1 MVREWPYASYVALT
15 PESIDLALAQLEA
28 DESGVTIVSDT
39 SSNAD
44 PSSDELARLFSV
56 VETANSGWNYTQAP
70 TELPFHGV
78 KGKSASWIVEK
89 LGELITK
96 LRSALAKLVKTI
108 VGAVSFSIGLTGPVL
123 SVSINF
129 GG

>member
-1 MVREWPYASYVALT
+1 M
-15 PESIDLALAQLEA
+15 
-28 DESGVTIVSDT
+28 
-39 SSNAD
+39 
-44 PSSDELARLFSV
+44 
-56 VETANSGWNYTQAP
+56 
-70 TELPFHGV
+70 
-78 KGKSASWIVEK
+78 KGKSSDWIVEK

-108 VGAVSFSIGLTGPVL
+108 AGAVSFSIGLTGPVL